1 MLITPTPRAMS
12 PQDIVRIYVP
22 AAPPDEESPPKA
34 KVNGSPPSKTLSGS
48 TISLR
53 SAGTIRTMNGTL
65 NGSRDGLNNSNRN
78 SIISTGGG
86 GGGSGDVTPVRRSIY
101 RSDEELRFAGIASD
115 QKSTSSSRR
124 GSLSRKSPSSLLS
137 LENKLLM
144 ECSHIQASR
153 RRSSDI
159 SNKVKLNISLENIS
173 KSNNATELD
182 AKNRKVLMTSF
193 EELANKQDAAFNLQ
207 RATSKN
213 SAAASSAIL
222 VKNNSF
228 TPDDDNFTMLPA
240 VSSSRYVSESNIE
253 YKPFSTSSGGSIGSN
268 DHDYHHPRQRRPS
281 ATGTTTS
288 PPAITAGSP
297 SEYDVFSAKDSNKQY
312 SRFFGSEVHT
322 HDDDFDDPRKS
333 SDESSS
339 SPNGK
344 SMISTPVNETVPLLS
359 PTSPTAT
366 YQPYQDRDVENT
378 PNSKFAINRTYSS
391 SSSNHATLT
400 SSSSSSMKKANR
412 PSRIPLFHKAMSPV
426 DDYSAST
433 VLPPV
438 EVVTSSHNI
447 TTSHSHHRRIGS
459 GGSTSGFVDFDSR
472 IAAPLGGAYEF
483 NRNLNQRST
492 TSSVGSAS
500 SGIAKATTADLNKIR
515 IKINQNQRN

>member
-1 MLITPTPRAMS
+1 MMITPRAMS
-12 PQDIVRIYVP
+12 PQDVVRIYVP

-34 KVNGSPPSKTLSGS
+34 KVNGSPPSKILSAS

-65 NGSRDGLNNSNRN
+65 NGSRDGLNSSNRN
-78 SIISTGGG
+78 SIISAGG
-86 GGGSGDVTPVRRSIY
+86 GGGSGDVTPVRRSMY

-159 SNKVKLNISLENIS
+159 SNKVKLNISLENVS
-173 KSNNATELD
+173 KSNNAMDLD
-182 AKNRKVLMTSF
+182 TKNRKVLMTSF
-193 EELANKQDAAFNLQ
+193 EELANKQDAAFNIQ
-207 RATSKN
+207 RATAKS
-213 SAAASSAIL
+213 SAAASSAALI
-222 VKNNSF
+222 KNNSF

-281 ATGTTTS
+281 ATGTTIS
-288 PPAITAGSP
+288 PPANTVGSP
-297 SEYDVFSAKDSNKQY
+297 SDYDVFSAKDSNKQY
-312 SRFFGSEVHT
+312 SRFFGSDVHT
-322 HDDDFDDPRKS
+322 IDDDFDDPKKS

-339 SPNGK
+339 SPNAK
-344 SMISTPVNETVPLLS
+344 SMISTPVNETVPLLLAS
-359 PTSPTAT
+359 PTSPSAT

-378 PNSKFAINRTYSS
+378 PNSKFVLNRTYSS
-391 SSSNHATLT
+391 SLSNHAG
-400 SSSSSSMKKANR
+400 SSSSTKKASR

-426 DDYSAST
+426 DDYSAIT

-438 EVVTSSHNI
+438 EVVTSSSHNI
-447 TTSHSHHRRIGS
+447 TSSHSHHRRIGS
-459 GGSTSGFVDFDSR
+459 GGSVDFDSR

-500 SGIAKATTADLNKIR
+500 SGIAKVTTADLNKIR

>member
-1 MLITPTPRAMS
+1 MITPRAMS
-12 PQDIVRIYVP
+12 PQDVVRIYVP
-22 AAPPDEESPPKA
+22 AAPPGEESPPKA

-53 SAGTIRTMNGTL
+53 SAGTIRTLNGTL
-65 NGSRDGLNNSNRN
+65 NGSRDGLNSSNRN

-86 GGGSGDVTPVRRSIY
+86 ISGDVTPVRRSMY
-101 RSDEELRFAGIASD
+101 RSDEELRFAGIASE

-144 ECSHIQASR
+144 ECSHTQASR

-159 SNKVKLNISLENIS
+159 SNKVKLNISLENVS
-173 KSNNATELD
+173 KSNIATELD
-182 AKNRKVLMTSF
+182 ASNRKVLMTSF
-193 EELANKQDAAFNLQ
+193 EELANKQDAAFSLQ
-207 RATSKN
+207 RATAKSI
-213 SAAASSAIL
+213 AAASSAVL
-222 VKNNSF
+222 KKNNSF

-240 VSSSRYVSESNIE
+240 VIGSRYVSESNIE

-281 ATGTTTS
+281 ATGITTS
-288 PPAITAGSP
+288 PPANSAGSP
-297 SEYDVFSAKDSNKQY
+297 SDYDVFSAKDSSKQY
-312 SRFFGSEVHT
+312 SRFFGGEVHT
-322 HDDDFDDPRKS
+322 IDDDYDDPKKS

-344 SMISTPVNETVPLLS
+344 SITSTPVNETVPLLLAS

-378 PNSKFAINRTYSS
+378 PNSKFVLNRTYSS
-391 SSSNHATLT
+391 SSSNHAVMT
-400 SSSSSSMKKANR
+400 SSSSSLTKKVSR

-426 DDYSAST
+426 DDYSSTT

-447 TTSHSHHRRIGS
+447 SSSHIHHRRIGS
-459 GGSTSGFVDFDSR
+459 GGSNTGIVDFDSR

-500 SGIAKATTADLNKIR
+500 SGIAKAPTADLNKIR

>member
-1 MLITPTPRAMS
+1 MMITPRAMS
-12 PQDIVRIYVP
+12 PQDVVRIYVP

-34 KVNGSPPSKTLSGS
+34 KVNGSPPSKILSAS

-65 NGSRDGLNNSNRN
+65 NGSRDGLNSSNRN
-78 SIISTGGG
+78 SIISAGG
-86 GGGSGDVTPVRRSIY
+86 GGGSGDVTPVRRSMY

-159 SNKVKLNISLENIS
+159 SNKVKLNISLENVS
-173 KSNNATELD
+173 KSNNAMDLD
-182 AKNRKVLMTSF
+182 TKNRKVLMTSF
-193 EELANKQDAAFNLQ
+193 EELANKQDAAFNIQ
-207 RATSKN
+207 RATAKS
-213 SAAASSAIL
+213 SAAASSAALI
-222 VKNNSF
+222 KNNSF

-288 PPAITAGSP
+288 PPANTVGSP
-297 SEYDVFSAKDSNKQY
+297 SDYDVFSAKDSNKQY
-312 SRFFGSEVHT
+312 SRFFGSDVHT
-322 HDDDFDDPRKS
+322 IDDDFDDPKKS

-339 SPNGK
+339 SPNAK
-344 SMISTPVNETVPLLS
+344 SMISTPVNETVPLLLAS
-359 PTSPTAT
+359 PTSPSAT

-378 PNSKFAINRTYSS
+378 PNSKFVLNRTYSS
-391 SSSNHATLT
+391 SLSNHAG
-400 SSSSSSMKKANR
+400 SSSSTKKASR

-426 DDYSAST
+426 DDYSAIT

-438 EVVTSSHNI
+438 EVVTSSSHNI
-447 TTSHSHHRRIGS
+447 TSSHSHHRRIGS
-459 GGSTSGFVDFDSR
+459 GGSVDFDSR

-500 SGIAKATTADLNKIR
+500 SGIAKVTTADLNKIR

>member
-1 MLITPTPRAMS
+1 MS

-34 KVNGSPPSKTLSGS
+34 KVNGSPPSKTFSGS

-53 SAGTIRTMNGTL
+53 SAGTIRTINGTM

-78 SIISTGGG
+78 SIISNGG
-86 GGGSGDVTPVRRSIY
+86 GGGSGDVTPVRRSMY

-159 SNKVKLNISLENIS
+159 SNKVKLNISLENVS

-207 RATSKN
+207 RVTAKST
-213 SAAASSAIL
+213 AAASSAAL
-222 VKNNSF
+222 TKNNSF

-268 DHDYHHPRQRRPS
+268 DNDYHHPRQRRPS

-288 PPAITAGSP
+288 PPANTAGSP
-297 SEYDVFSAKDSNKQY
+297 TDYDVFSAKDSSKQY
-312 SRFFGSEVHT
+312 SRFFGGDAHT
-322 HDDDFDDPRKS
+322 IDDDFDDDPKKS

-344 SMISTPVNETVPLLS
+344 SMVSTPVNESVPLLLAS
-359 PTSPTAT
+359 PTSPIAT

-378 PNSKFAINRTYSS
+378 PNAKFVLNRTYSS
-391 SSSNHATLT
+391 SSSNHA
-400 SSSSSSMKKANR
+400 SMISSSSSMTKKASR

-447 TTSHSHHRRIGS
+447 TSSHTHHHRRIGS
-459 GGSTSGFVDFDSR
+459 GGSSTGFVDFDSR

-492 TSSVGSAS
+492 TSSVASAS
-500 SGIAKATTADLNKIR
+500 SGIAKASAADLNKIR